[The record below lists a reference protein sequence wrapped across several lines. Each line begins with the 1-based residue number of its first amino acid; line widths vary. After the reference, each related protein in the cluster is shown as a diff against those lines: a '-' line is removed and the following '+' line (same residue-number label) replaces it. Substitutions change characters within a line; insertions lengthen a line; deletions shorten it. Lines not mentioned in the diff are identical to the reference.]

1 MGVYLYKGC
10 GESVIDRC
18 SNSVIDEGCGEGVT
32 DERCGKGVIDEGC
45 GEGVTDERCGKGVI
59 DEGCGETACCCLR
72 CTCTLVDLCAVC
84 LWMS

>member
-45 GEGVTDERCGKGVI
+45 GE
-59 DEGCGETACCCLR
+59 TACCCLR
-72 CTCTLVDLCAVC
+72 CACTLVDLCAVC